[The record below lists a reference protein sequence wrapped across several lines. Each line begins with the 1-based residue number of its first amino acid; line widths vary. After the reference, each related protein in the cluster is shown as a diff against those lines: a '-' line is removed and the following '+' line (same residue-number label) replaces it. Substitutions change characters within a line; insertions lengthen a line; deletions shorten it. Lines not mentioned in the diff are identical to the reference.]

1 MKRIS
6 RQSDGLYH
14 VKGHTY
20 EELIGSKRQVANK
33 TAYKTSGNLT
43 IHDII
48 LSKKG
53 KWVSRKKHNFEK
65 KNKRLAKLGFCTTPG
80 VFEAFRNTCKR
91 RKVNK
96 TSRAFKKA

>member
-6 RQSDGLYH
+6 RQADGHYH
-14 VKGHTY
+14 IKGHTY
-20 EELIGSKRQVANK
+20 KELIGSKRQVANK

-43 IHDII
+43 ISDII

-65 KNKRLAKLGFCTTPG
+65 KYKRLVKSGFCTTPG
-80 VFEAFRNTCKR
+80 VFELSRKKSFKR
-91 RKVNK
+91 GKLNK
-96 TSRAFKKA
+96 TARVKKT

>member
-6 RQSDGLYH
+6 RQQDGLYH

-65 KNKRLAKLGFCTTPG
+65 KNKRLVKLGFCTTPG
-80 VFEAFRNTCKR
+80 VFKTFRKSHM
-91 RKVNK
+91 KPNK
-96 TSRAFKKA
+96 TRAKKA

>member
-6 RQSDGLYH
+6 RHSDGHYH
-14 VKGHTY
+14 IKGNTY

-43 IHDII
+43 LHDIV

-53 KWVSRKKHNFEK
+53 KWVSRKKHDFEK
-65 KNKRLAKLGFCTTPG
+65 KNKRLFKLGFCTTPG
-80 VFEAFRNTCKR
+80 VFEVFRNTCKR
-91 RKVNK
+91 RKINK
-96 TSRAFKKA
+96 TPRTFKKA